1 MGAEHGA
8 WPECRHKEHLA
19 QAAFDAFRANAV
31 PFWAGQ
37 KAAKALHAT
46 FNSYSFRQKF
56 VAWQQWAEKRILLRD
71 RLKLACIAMRR
82 TTLMAGVLS
91 YKYQHVL
98 AHHNLQYRLLNQ
110 LMNCNSRQADDACV
124 LHVCRACSLGHAG
137 AGQEGCLCPACT
149 GSPVAS
155 G

>member
-71 RLKLACIAMRR
+71 RLKLACIATRR
-82 TTLMAGVLS
+82 TTLVAGVLL
-91 YKYQHVL
+91 YKHQSMQL
-98 AHHNLQYRLLNQ
+98 KDRLN
-110 LMNCNSRQADDACV
+110 AACIAIQCTTHKY
-124 LHVCRACSLGHAG
+124 LIKCSWKMG
-137 AGQEGCLCPACT
+137 
-149 GSPVAS
+149 
-155 G
+155 